1 VRPDALSRRGR
12 GVARLASA
20 SEINTLGCMI
30 TATTCSNLA
39 EAELLHSL
47 LVENGIEAFVLD
59 DAFGGAIRL
68 QVADEQ
74 ADDAKRILREAA
86 QALAKEED
94 AEDPDQPRG

>member
-1 VRPDALSRRGR
+1 
-12 GVARLASA
+12 
-20 SEINTLGCMI
+20 MI

-47 LVENGIEAFVLD
+47 LTENGIEAFVLD

-74 ADDAKRILREAA
+74 ADEAKRILAEAA
-86 QALAKEED
+86 RALEAADEAD
-94 AEDPDQPRG
+94 AAEPGEARPSQ

>member
-1 VRPDALSRRGR
+1 
-12 GVARLASA
+12 
-20 SEINTLGCMI
+20 MI

-59 DAFGGAIRL
+59 DAFGGAVRL

-74 ADDAKRILREAA
+74 AEQAKLILDEAA
-86 QALAKEED
+86 RALAVEED
-94 AEDPDQPRG
+94 GEDEDEAGAPADKVD

>member
-1 VRPDALSRRGR
+1 M
-12 GVARLASA
+12 
-20 SEINTLGCMI
+20 T

-47 LVENGIEAFVLD
+47 LDENGIEAFVLD

-74 ADDAKRILREAA
+74 AEEAKRILH
-86 QALAKEED
+86 D
-94 AEDPDQPRG
+94 AEKLLGEEESDEDKEDESANDAPDLGAGSR

>member
-1 VRPDALSRRGR
+1 
-12 GVARLASA
+12 
-20 SEINTLGCMI
+20 MI

-74 ADDAKRILREAA
+74 ADEAKRILQEAA
-86 QALAKEED
+86 KALLADDKETD
-94 AEDPDQPRG
+94 DGTGPAA

>member
-1 VRPDALSRRGR
+1 M
-12 GVARLASA
+12 
-20 SEINTLGCMI
+20 T

-47 LVENGIEAFVLD
+47 LDENGIEAFVLD

-74 ADDAKRILREAA
+74 AEEAKRILHDAMA
-86 QALAKEED
+86 SLAEEEGD
-94 AEDPDQPRG
+94 EDDEPAEGASPDNGPH

>member
-1 VRPDALSRRGR
+1 
-12 GVARLASA
+12 
-20 SEINTLGCMI
+20 MI

-47 LVENGIEAFVLD
+47 LTENGIEAFVLD

-74 ADDAKRILREAA
+74 IEEAKRILSEAA
-86 QALAKEED
+86 SAPTEEETDDEDGDPGED
-94 AEDPDQPRG
+94 AANKAAEPH

>member
-1 VRPDALSRRGR
+1 M
-12 GVARLASA
+12 
-20 SEINTLGCMI
+20 T

-47 LVENGIEAFVLD
+47 LDENGIEAFVLD

-74 ADDAKRILREAA
+74 ADEAKRILHDAA
-86 QALAKEED
+86 KLLGEEESDEDEED
-94 AEDPDQPRG
+94 DESANNAADLGAGSR